1 MQTISVFLA
10 IDHPLV
16 RQGLL
21 HACAEQPDMT
31 VVGEAQSGDEARRL
45 IPPARPAVVVHHAL
59 LPFGSEARFFEGMY
73 GPQKPW
79 RCVMLVP
86 IKDYDAMS
94 RAMAAPVDAWLL
106 TNDLPQHVIRTIRD
120 VSRGGR
126 FACPLLQ
133 ASMHYQRDGSLPPAL
148 SKLDERAQAVFHLI
162 NSSMTKAAV
171 ARELGLSPAAVGESR
186 LRICEALHAA
196 SNAPARL
203 AAHEVLPGAPFPADD
218 EAAYFGA

>member
-21 HACAEQPDMT
+21 QACAEQPDMT
-31 VVGEAQSGDEARRL
+31 VVGEAQNGDEARRL
-45 IPPARPAVVVHHAL
+45 IPHARPAVVVHHAL
-59 LPFGSEARFFEGMY
+59 LPFGSEASFLEGMY

-94 RAMAAPVDAWLL
+94 RAMGAPADAWLL

-126 FACPLLQ
+126 FACPLLE
-133 ASMHYQRDGSLPPAL
+133 ASMRYQRDESLPPVL
-148 SKLDERAQAVFHLI
+148 SKLDERDQAVFYLI

-186 LRICEALHAA
+186 LRICDALHAA
-196 SNAPARL
+196 SGTPARDL
-203 AAHEVLPGAPFPADD
+203 AGETLPGAPFPADD
-218 EAAYFGA
+218 EAAYFGE